1 MILPSDIKHL
11 FFETLN
17 GDKDVLEFE
26 NWLNTDQ
33 RLENILSPED
43 YLELISLSYTTQAA
57 AYELRNL
64 LERLVDKSEYEK
76 WRLQNLLTK
85 ALQGSEKLPQILM
98 SFYNLYC
105 RGYSFLDNLGLGYG
119 LAVEAPYP
127 QADHWDNLTASQQ
140 QKLLASFYPKL
151 NVEIKK
157 VLDWLDTGKIILTGN
172 KEPYNYYFDYADNRT
187 DEEKASTS
195 YQRK

>member
-43 YLELISLSYTTQAA
+43 YLELISLSYTTEAA

-64 LERLVDKSEYEK
+64 VERLVDKSEYEK

-105 RGYSFLDNLGLGYG
+105 RAYSFLDNLGLGYG

-127 QADHWDNLTASQQ
+127 QGDHWDNLTASQQ

-151 NVEIKK
+151 NAEIKK
-157 VLDWLDTGKIILTGN
+157 FLT
-172 KEPYNYYFDYADNRT
+172 D
-187 DEEKASTS
+187 
-195 YQRK
+195 